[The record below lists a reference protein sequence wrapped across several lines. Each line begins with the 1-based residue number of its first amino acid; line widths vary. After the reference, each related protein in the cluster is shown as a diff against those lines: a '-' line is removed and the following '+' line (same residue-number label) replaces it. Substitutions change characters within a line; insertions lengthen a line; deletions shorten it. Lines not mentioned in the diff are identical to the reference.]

1 MLLLKA
7 SPCSL
12 CAYALLI
19 HEINIKHIRAL
30 RFFFLSNA
38 SLSLLL
44 TMYWSCQTYFIFSSV
59 VAQYLYPQYFYPFCI
74 LLHSVLYICSQFPG
88 FYKHKHVTFFYNL
101 VRFFFCF
108 FFKSSFC
115 LFPCSFLP
123 LSQPTSPLPPS
134 LSLSFILWLWGTGRY
149 YRTLA
154 SLPSVAFWR
163 ESSATRCLFLFVCFM
178 QHCTSH
184 WPVVS
189 MSCKRESG
197 SSNQKRAEINTD
209 LSIPEERLWQKAISW
224 L

>member
-101 VRFFFCF
+101 VRFCLF
-108 FFKSSFC
+108 FFKII
-115 LFPCSFLP
+115 FLP
-123 LSQPTSPLPPS
+123 LSLLFSPS
-134 LSLSFILWLWGTGRY
+134 LSTHLPPPALALSLFH
-149 YRTLA
+149 
-154 SLPSVAFWR
+154 SLVMR
-163 ESSATRCLFLFVCFM
+163 
-178 QHCTSH
+178 H
-184 WPVVS
+184 WS
-189 MSCKRESG
+189 
-197 SSNQKRAEINTD
+197 
-209 LSIPEERLWQKAISW
+209 LL
-224 L
+224 

>member
-19 HEINIKHIRAL
+19 DEINIKNIWAL

-101 VRFFFCF
+101 VRFCLFG

-134 LSLSFILWLWGTGRY
+134 LSLFH
-149 YRTLA
+149 
-154 SLPSVAFWR
+154 SLVMR
-163 ESSATRCLFLFVCFM
+163 
-178 QHCTSH
+178 H
-184 WPVVS
+184 WS
-189 MSCKRESG
+189 
-197 SSNQKRAEINTD
+197 
-209 LSIPEERLWQKAISW
+209 LL
-224 L
+224 